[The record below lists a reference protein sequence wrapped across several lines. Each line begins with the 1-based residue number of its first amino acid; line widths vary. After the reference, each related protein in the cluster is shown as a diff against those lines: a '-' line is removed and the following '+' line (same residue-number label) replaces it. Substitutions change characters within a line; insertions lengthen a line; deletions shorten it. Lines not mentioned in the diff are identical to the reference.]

1 MANISHATGTLRL
14 NGLWTQEALDLVNP
28 VLEAWEFH
36 GAYGLRVYGSI
47 SGDPFQDDLSVKFE
61 GTGRWDFAG
70 SLENFDDWT
79 WDHIHNPPA
88 GTGHPLSE
96 AAYRALLEIMYEK
109 GLTIS
114 LGYNDEL
121 EEGGTVGGSGRFA
134 SDGRQLLFARSI
146 CKETQEQD
154 ERIFRQKGGLVQY
167 EGPGGDVVLDGSV
180 TMIAPGAFSGR
191 ADITGIVLPKHL
203 TYLGW
208 DAFAGCTGLT
218 NITIPEGVE
227 EIESGAF
234 KGCTSLTHVT
244 LPASVR
250 RVGPNAFTDTPWL
263 DALGELAIVNGT
275 LLRYRGT
282 GKEVTVPEGVH
293 TIGDSSFAE
302 SKTLKSVVLP
312 NSVREIQPSAF
323 EKCKALVSVTFSEGL
338 KSIGNA
344 AFRGCTRLQSAVLPE
359 SVRTIGWA
367 AFCGCTKLANVTLP
381 QRMEPFRKLMR
392 DGFGNISFFSPDV
405 IGCGAFQGCR
415 SLTRI
420 ALPEGD
426 HAGVNLWCFS
436 GCSALEEVTL
446 PKSLWRVCADGFK
459 NCKSLKQL
467 TLPEGVQYINK
478 DAFSG
483 CVSLTDLTIP
493 ASVQKMYKSSFAKCE
508 HLTIHASAGS
518 YAAGFARQNGIP
530 FKPL

>member
-1 MANISHATGTLRL
+1 MANISHATGTLQL
-14 NGLWTQEALDLVNP
+14 DGLWTQEDLDLVNP
-28 VLEAWEFH
+28 VLRAWEFQ
-36 GAYGLRVYGSI
+36 GAYGLRVCGSI
-47 SGDPFQDDLSVKFE
+47 SGDPFQKNLSVEFA
-61 GTGRWDFAG
+61 GTGRWSFAG
-70 SLENFDDWT
+70 SLENFDAWT
-79 WDHIHNPPA
+79 WDHIRNPPA
-88 GTGHPLSE
+88 RTDHPLSE
-96 AAYRALLEIMYEK
+96 AAYRALLKTMYEK

-114 LGYNDEL
+114 LFYDDEL
-121 EEGGTVGGSGRFA
+121 EEGGTVDGSGRFA

-146 CKETQEQD
+146 YKEAQKQA

-167 EGPGGDVVLDGSV
+167 EGPGGDVVLDDSI
-180 TMIAPGAFSGR
+180 TMIAANAFSGR

-208 DAFAGCTGLT
+208 EAFAGCTGLT
-218 NITIPEGVE
+218 SITIPERIE
-227 EIESGAF
+227 EIETGVFA
-234 KGCTSLTHVT
+234 GCTSLTHVT

-263 DALGELAIVNGT
+263 DTLGELAIVNGT
-275 LLRYRGT
+275 LLRYRGSV
-282 GKEVTVPEGVH
+282 KDVTIPEGVH
-293 TIGDSSFAE
+293 TIGDSAFAE
-302 SKTLKSVVLP
+302 CKTLKSVVLP

-344 AFRGCTRLQSAVLPE
+344 AFRGCTKLQSAVLPE
-359 SVRTIGWA
+359 SVRTIGWE
-367 AFCGCTKLANVTLP
+367 AFCGCTKLANVILP
-381 QRMEPFRKLMR
+381 QRMEPLREPGR
-392 DGFGNISFFSPDV
+392 DSFGNISFFSTDV
-405 IGCGAFQGCR
+405 IDCGAFQKCR

-436 GCSALEEVTL
+436 GCAALEEVTL

-459 NCKSLKQL
+459 NCKSLKQI
-467 TLPEGVQYINK
+467 TLPEGVKYINK

-483 CVSLTDLTIP
+483 CVSLTDITIP

-508 HLTIHASAGS
+508 NLTIHAPAGS
-518 YAAGFARQNGIP
+518 YAAGFARQNNIQ
-530 FKPL
+530 FMPL